1 MIDNIA
7 DITPLTIISV
17 SDPKYL
23 KCLKVLT
30 ASVNQNSPTT
40 KLYYHLINYCDDE
53 AVSKELLNIH
63 PFIEFSFEKK
73 QFQTDE
79 QKRAYCANIRGE
91 IISKLLAC
99 GRKLL
104 LYLDSDSIVRKDLS
118 ELEAL
123 MKTHDI
129 LILKRAEIQDT
140 RLRFLTSTI
149 GLNNTDATRH
159 FVQRWAE
166 IINKN
171 IYEWWTDQTSFADTY
186 DELSSAINLR
196 SIPQKF
202 VDSQFSIFSP
212 IWTGKGEKKYGAE
225 LYLLEE
231 QYYIKKIKG
240 EETLSILFRMGSK
253 RLLKYFRK
261 LPKRLLERSISAS

>member
-1 MIDNIA
+1 MSNNIA
-7 DITPLTIISV
+7 DATALTIISV

-53 AVSKELLNIH
+53 AVSKELLSIH

-91 IISKLLAC
+91 IIKDLLAR
-99 GRKLL
+99 GSKLL

-118 ELEAL
+118 ELETL
-123 MKTHDI
+123 MKSHDI
-129 LILKRAEIQDT
+129 LILKRTEIKDS

-166 IINKN
+166 IINEN
-171 IYEWWTDQTSFADTY
+171 IYEWWTDQISFANTY
-186 DELSSAINLR
+186 DQLSSTINLM

-231 QYYIKKIKG
+231 QYYIKKLKG
-240 EETLSILFRMGSK
+240 EETLSVLFRMASK
-253 RLLKYFRK
+253 RLLKHFKK
-261 LPKRLLERSISAS
+261 LPQKFLERSTSAS